1 MPDSSKRGF
10 SSAAG
15 LIQYYD
21 MEESKALKIDPYIVV
36 ILGLGAAVVVEI
48 LSWKV
53 VLSAHSPITFTM
65 MRLRRWPSNS
75 A

>member
-1 MPDSSKRGF
+1 MPEGRRAGF

-21 MEESKALKIDPYIVV
+21 MEETRSLKIDPKIVV
-36 ILGLGAAVVVEI
+36 TLGIAVALLV
-48 LSWKV
+48 S
-53 VLSAHSPITFTM
+53 VLNW
-65 MRLRRWPSNS
+65 RL

>member
-21 MEESKALKIDPYIVV
+21 MEESRALKIDPYIVI

-53 VLSAHSPITFTM
+53 V
-65 MRLRRWPSNS
+65 
-75 A
+75 